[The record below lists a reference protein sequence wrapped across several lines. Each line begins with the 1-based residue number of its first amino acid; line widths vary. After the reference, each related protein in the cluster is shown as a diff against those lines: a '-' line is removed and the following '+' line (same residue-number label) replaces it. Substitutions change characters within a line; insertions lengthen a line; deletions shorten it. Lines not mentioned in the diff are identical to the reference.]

1 MEFPLRLWI
10 VTALLALLVTGCSLA
25 ASRPA
30 ADPAKRWVLVSN
42 PRYGAQGPE
51 PEYVW
56 VEEDKIPTS
65 LTTVLFGK
73 KAIIAPPD
81 IVPRYGPP
89 PGNGLISRLQGGPY
103 AQQAAIPPTAEA
115 PKTRPPTAPG
125 GPSPPGGA
133 AAAPAG
139 GVAPAP
145 PVGVTP
151 RGYVVYVDS
160 NRIVIDLSVQ
170 HGLKAGDVVRITR
183 EKIPLV
189 HPVTGAYLGELDED
203 VATAQIVEL
212 REKFAVAE
220 IREVKPGAQIRVKD
234 RVVPRP

>member
-1 MEFPLRLWI
+1 MELPRRSWI
-10 VTALLALLVTGCSLA
+10 LTALLALLATGCALG

-30 ADPAKRWVLVSN
+30 TDPAKRWVLISN
-42 PRYGAQGPE
+42 PRYSAQGPE

-103 AQQAAIPPTAEA
+103 AQQAATLPTAGA
-115 PKTRPPTAPG
+115 PKTLPPAAPG
-125 GPSPPGGA
+125 GPAPPGGA
-133 AAAPAG
+133 AAAPSNA
-139 GVAPAP
+139 
-145 PVGVTP
+145 VTP

-160 NRIVIDLSVQ
+160 NRIVIDLTVQ

-189 HPVTGAYLGELDED
+189 HPITGAYLGELDED